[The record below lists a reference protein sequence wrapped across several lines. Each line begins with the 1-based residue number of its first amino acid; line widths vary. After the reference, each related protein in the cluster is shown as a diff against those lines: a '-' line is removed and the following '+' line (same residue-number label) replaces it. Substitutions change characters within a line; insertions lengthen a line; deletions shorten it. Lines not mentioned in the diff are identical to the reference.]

1 MRSSVLSAILSES
14 AVSGDG
20 QAHRSAPVPVDPFRS
35 FVEQHQRRVYALA
48 YRLTGDHEDADD
60 LVQETFV
67 RAWSALPALTDAS
80 RAWAWLRRILVRQ
93 FLNTRR
99 GSLRSRFVRWSEVVL
114 DRHATD
120 ATTPDTTFEGALQ
133 RALGR
138 LTERERAVFVLR
150 HLEER
155 STAETAEALDVA
167 EGTVKAL
174 LSRAV
179 AKMQRDLQPY
189 A

>member
-1 MRSSVLSAILSES
+1 MRSPVLSAIL
-14 AVSGDG
+14 AGTVTPGDW
-20 QAHRSAPVPVDPFRS
+20 QAHRSVPVPVDPFRS
-35 FVEQHQRRVYALA
+35 FVEQHQRRLYALA
-48 YRLTGDHEDADD
+48 HRLTGDHADADD
-60 LVQETFV
+60 LIQETFV
-67 RAWSALPALTDAS
+67 RAWSALPALTDET

-99 GSLRSRFVRWSEVVL
+99 GSLRSRFVRWSEGVL
-114 DRHATD
+114 DRPGPDPTPPD
-120 ATTPDTTFEGALQ
+120 ATFEGALQ
-133 RALGR
+133 RALTR

-150 HLEER
+150 HLEDR

-174 LSRAV
+174 LARAV